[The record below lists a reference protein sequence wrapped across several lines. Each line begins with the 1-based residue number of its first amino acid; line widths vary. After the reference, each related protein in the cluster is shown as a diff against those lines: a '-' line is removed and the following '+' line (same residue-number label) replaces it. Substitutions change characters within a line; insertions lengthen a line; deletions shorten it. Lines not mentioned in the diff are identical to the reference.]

1 MVNAKLLNDN
11 HRTSFVSTIQHLFQ
25 MPSEKFKLAILV
37 SGHGSNL
44 QAIIDSIEENNLTA
58 EISLILSNV
67 PDAYALQR
75 GKKHG
80 LESVFLDPKYFSSRD
95 DYEKRM
101 IELLKTKSIDLVCLA
116 GFMRILGKKFI
127 KAFSRKI
134 INIHPSLLPAF
145 PGLNVQKK
153 ALEHGVKFSGC
164 TVHFV
169 NEEVDG
175 GAIILQAV
183 VPILDADDAQSLSDR
198 ILEQEHII
206 YPEAIRL
213 IIEDNLVFSGRRVAQ
228 KTREN

>member
-1 MVNAKLLNDN
+1 
-11 HRTSFVSTIQHLFQ
+11 
-25 MPSEKFKLAILV
+25 MPSEKFKLAVLV
-37 SGHGSNL
+37 SGRGSNL
-44 QAIIDSIEENNLTA
+44 QAIIDSIEKNNLAA
-58 EISLILSNV
+58 EISLILSNA
-67 PDAYALQR
+67 PDSYALQR

-80 LESVFLDPKYFSSRD
+80 LESIFLDPKSFSSRD
-95 DYEKRM
+95 DYEKQM
-101 IELLKTKSIDLVCLA
+101 IELLQTKSIDLVCLA

-127 KAFSRKI
+127 EAFSGKI

-145 PGLNVQKK
+145 PGLNVQEK
-153 ALEHGVKFSGC
+153 ALQHGVRFSGC

-175 GAIILQAV
+175 GAIISQAV
-183 VPILDADDAQSLSDR
+183 VPILDADDTQSLSDR

-213 IIEDNLVFSGRRVAQ
+213 IIEDRLELSGRRVVR

>member
-1 MVNAKLLNDN
+1 
-11 HRTSFVSTIQHLFQ
+11 
-25 MPSEKFKLAILV
+25 MPSEKFKLAVLV
-37 SGHGSNL
+37 SGRGSNL
-44 QAIIDSIEENNLTA
+44 QAIIDNIEENNLAA

-67 PDAYALQR
+67 PDSYALQR

-80 LESVFLDPKYFSSRD
+80 LESIFLDPKSFSSRD
-95 DYEKRM
+95 DYEKQM
-101 IELLKTKSIDLVCLA
+101 IELLQTKSIDLVCLA
-116 GFMRILGKKFI
+116 GFMRILGKNFI

-145 PGLNVQKK
+145 PGLNVQEK
-153 ALEHGVKFSGC
+153 ALQYGVRFSGC

-175 GAIILQAV
+175 GAIISQAV
-183 VPILDADDAQSLSDR
+183 VPILDADNTQSLSDR

-213 IIEDNLVFSGRRVAQ
+213 IIEDRLEFSDRRVVQ

>member
-1 MVNAKLLNDN
+1 
-11 HRTSFVSTIQHLFQ
+11 
-25 MPSEKFKLAILV
+25 MPSEKFKLAVLV
-37 SGHGSNL
+37 SGRGSNL
-44 QAIIDSIEENNLTA
+44 QAIIDSIEKNNLAA

-80 LESVFLDPKYFSSRD
+80 LESIFLDPKSFSSRD
-95 DYEKRM
+95 DYEKQM
-101 IELLKTKSIDLVCLA
+101 IELLQTKSIDLVCLA

-127 KAFSRKI
+127 DAFSGKI

-145 PGLNVQKK
+145 PGLNVQEK
-153 ALEHGVKFSGC
+153 ALQHGVRFSGC

-175 GAIILQAV
+175 GAIISQAV
-183 VPILDADDAQSLSDR
+183 VPILDADDTQSLSDR

-213 IIEDNLVFSGRRVAQ
+213 IIEDRLELSGRRVVR
-228 KTREN
+228 KIRGN

>member
-1 MVNAKLLNDN
+1 
-11 HRTSFVSTIQHLFQ
+11 
-25 MPSEKFKLAILV
+25 MPSEKFKLAVLV
-37 SGHGSNL
+37 SGRGSNL
-44 QAIIDSIEENNLTA
+44 QAIIDNIEENNLAA

-80 LESVFLDPKYFSSRD
+80 LESIFLDPKSFSTRD
-95 DYEKRM
+95 DYEKQM
-101 IELLKTKSIDLVCLA
+101 IELLQTKSIDLVCLA

-127 KAFSRKI
+127 DAFSGKI

-145 PGLNVQKK
+145 PGLNVQEK
-153 ALEHGVKFSGC
+153 ALQHGVRFSGC

-175 GAIILQAV
+175 GAIISQAV
-183 VPILDADDAQSLSDR
+183 VPILDADDTQSLSDR

-213 IIEDNLVFSGRRVAQ
+213 IIEDRLEFSGRRVVR
-228 KTREN
+228 KTKGN

>member
-1 MVNAKLLNDN
+1 
-11 HRTSFVSTIQHLFQ
+11 
-25 MPSEKFKLAILV
+25 MPSEKFKLAVLV
-37 SGHGSNL
+37 SGRGSNL
-44 QAIIDSIEENNLTA
+44 QAIIDSIEKNNLAA

-75 GKKHG
+75 GKKHR
-80 LESVFLDPKYFSSRD
+80 LKSIFLDPKSFSSRD
-95 DYEKRM
+95 DYEKQM
-101 IELLKTKSIDLVCLA
+101 IELLQTKSIDLVCLA

-127 KAFSRKI
+127 DAFSGKI

-145 PGLNVQKK
+145 PGLNVQEK
-153 ALEHGVKFSGC
+153 ALQHGVRFSGC

-175 GAIILQAV
+175 GAIISQAV
-183 VPILDADDAQSLSDR
+183 VPILDADDTQSLSDR

-213 IIEDNLVFSGRRVAQ
+213 IIEDRLELSGRRVVR
-228 KTREN
+228 KTMEN

>member
-1 MVNAKLLNDN
+1 
-11 HRTSFVSTIQHLFQ
+11 
-25 MPSEKFKLAILV
+25 MPSEKFKLAVLV
-37 SGHGSNL
+37 SGRGSNL
-44 QAIIDSIEENNLTA
+44 QAIIDSIEKNNLAA

-80 LESVFLDPKYFSSRD
+80 LESIFLDPKSFSSRD
-95 DYEKRM
+95 DYEKQM
-101 IELLKTKSIDLVCLA
+101 IELLQTKSIDLVCLA

-127 KAFSRKI
+127 DAFSGKI

-153 ALEHGVKFSGC
+153 ALQHGVRFSGC

-175 GAIILQAV
+175 GAIISQAV
-183 VPILDADDAQSLSDR
+183 VPILDADDTQSLSDR

-213 IIEDNLVFSGRRVAQ
+213 IIEDRLELSGRRVVR
-228 KTREN
+228 KIREN

>member
-1 MVNAKLLNDN
+1 
-11 HRTSFVSTIQHLFQ
+11 
-25 MPSEKFKLAILV
+25 MPSEKFKLAVLV
-37 SGHGSNL
+37 SGRGSNL
-44 QAIIDSIEENNLTA
+44 QAIIDSIEKNNLAA

-67 PDAYALQR
+67 PDSYALQR

-80 LESVFLDPKYFSSRD
+80 LESIFLDSKSFSSRD
-95 DYEKRM
+95 DYEKQM
-101 IELLKTKSIDLVCLA
+101 IELLQTKSIDLVCLA

-127 KAFSRKI
+127 EAFSGKI

-145 PGLNVQKK
+145 PGLNVQEK
-153 ALEHGVKFSGC
+153 ALQHGVRFSGC

-175 GAIILQAV
+175 GAIISQAV
-183 VPILDADDAQSLSDR
+183 VPILDADDTQSLSDR

-213 IIEDNLVFSGRRVAQ
+213 IIEDRLDLSGRRVVR
-228 KTREN
+228 KIREN

>member
-1 MVNAKLLNDN
+1 
-11 HRTSFVSTIQHLFQ
+11 
-25 MPSEKFKLAILV
+25 MPSEKFKLAVLV
-37 SGHGSNL
+37 SGRGSNL
-44 QAIIDSIEENNLTA
+44 QAIIDSIEKNNLAA

-75 GKKHG
+75 AKKHG
-80 LESVFLDPKYFSSRD
+80 LESIFLNPKNFSSRD
-95 DYEKRM
+95 DYEKKM
-101 IELLKTKSIDLVCLA
+101 IELLQTKSIDLVCLA

-127 KAFSRKI
+127 EAFSGKI

-153 ALEHGVKFSGC
+153 ALEHGAKFSGC

-175 GAIILQAV
+175 GAIILQAI
-183 VPILDADDAQSLSDR
+183 VPILDEDDVKSLSDR

-213 IIEDNLVFSGRRVAQ
+213 IIEDNLKFYGRRVIR
-228 KTREN
+228 KTRGN

>member
-1 MVNAKLLNDN
+1 
-11 HRTSFVSTIQHLFQ
+11 
-25 MPSEKFKLAILV
+25 MPSEKFKLAVLV
-37 SGHGSNL
+37 SGRGSNL
-44 QAIIDSIEENNLTA
+44 QAIIDSIEKNNLAA

-75 GKKHG
+75 GKEHG
-80 LESVFLDPKYFSSRD
+80 LESIFLDPKSFSNRD
-95 DYEKRM
+95 DYEKKM
-101 IELLKTKSIDLVCLA
+101 IELLQTKSIDLVCLA

-127 KAFSRKI
+127 EAFSGKI

-145 PGLNVQKK
+145 PGLNVQEK

-183 VPILDADDAQSLSDR
+183 VPILDEDDVQSLSSR

-213 IIEDNLVFSGRRVAQ
+213 IIEDDLEFSGRRVAR
-228 KTREN
+228 KTRGN

>member
-1 MVNAKLLNDN
+1 
-11 HRTSFVSTIQHLFQ
+11 

-44 QAIIDSIEENNLTA
+44 QAIIDSIEKNNLAA

-75 GKKHG
+75 GKKHR
-80 LESVFLDPKYFSSRD
+80 LESIFLDPKSFSSRD
-95 DYEKRM
+95 DYEKQM
-101 IELLKTKSIDLVCLA
+101 IELLQTKSIDLVCLA

-127 KAFSRKI
+127 EAFSGKI

-145 PGLNVQKK
+145 PGLNVQEK
-153 ALEHGVKFSGC
+153 ALQHGVRFSGC

-175 GAIILQAV
+175 GAIISQAV
-183 VPILDADDAQSLSDR
+183 VPILDADDTQSLSDR

-213 IIEDNLVFSGRRVAQ
+213 IIEDRLEFSGRRVVR
-228 KTREN
+228 KTKGN

>member
-1 MVNAKLLNDN
+1 
-11 HRTSFVSTIQHLFQ
+11 
-25 MPSEKFKLAILV
+25 MPSEKFKLAVLV
-37 SGHGSNL
+37 SGRGSNL
-44 QAIIDSIEENNLTA
+44 QAIIDSIEKNNLAA

-80 LESVFLDPKYFSSRD
+80 LESVFVNPKNFSSRD
-95 DYEKRM
+95 DYEKQM
-101 IELLKTKSIDLVCLA
+101 IELLQTKSIDLVCLA

-127 KAFSRKI
+127 EAFSGKI
-134 INIHPSLLPAF
+134 INIHPSLLPSF
-145 PGLNVQKK
+145 PGLNVQEK
-153 ALEHGVKFSGC
+153 ALEHGAKFSGC

-175 GAIILQAV
+175 GAIILQAI
-183 VPILDADDAQSLSDR
+183 VPILDEDDVQSLSDR

-213 IIEDNLVFSGRRVAQ
+213 IIEDNLDFYGRRVIR
-228 KTREN
+228 KTRGN

>member
-1 MVNAKLLNDN
+1 
-11 HRTSFVSTIQHLFQ
+11 
-25 MPSEKFKLAILV
+25 MPSEKFKLAVLV
-37 SGHGSNL
+37 SGRGSNL
-44 QAIIDSIEENNLTA
+44 QAIIDSIEKNNLAA

-80 LESVFLDPKYFSSRD
+80 LESVFLDPKKFSNRD
-95 DYEKRM
+95 DYEKQM
-101 IELLKTKSIDLVCLA
+101 IELLQTKSIDLVCLA

-127 KAFSRKI
+127 EAFSGKI

-145 PGLNVQKK
+145 PGLNVQEK

-183 VPILDADDAQSLSDR
+183 VPILDKDDVQSLSSR

-213 IIEDNLVFSGRRVAQ
+213 IIEDDLEFSGRRVAR
-228 KTREN
+228 KTRGN

>member
-1 MVNAKLLNDN
+1 
-11 HRTSFVSTIQHLFQ
+11 
-25 MPSEKFKLAILV
+25 MPSEKFKLAVLV
-37 SGHGSNL
+37 SGRGSNL
-44 QAIIDSIEENNLTA
+44 QAIIDSIEKNNLAA

-80 LESVFLDPKYFSSRD
+80 LESIFLDPKSFSSRD
-95 DYEKRM
+95 DYEKQM
-101 IELLKTKSIDLVCLA
+101 IELLQTKSIDLVCLA

-127 KAFSRKI
+127 DAFSGKI

-145 PGLNVQKK
+145 PGLNVQEK
-153 ALEHGVKFSGC
+153 ALQHGVRFSGC

-175 GAIILQAV
+175 GAIISQAV
-183 VPILDADDAQSLSDR
+183 VPILDADDTQSLSDR

-213 IIEDNLVFSGRRVAQ
+213 IIEDRLELSGRRVVR
-228 KTREN
+228 KTRGN

>member
-1 MVNAKLLNDN
+1 
-11 HRTSFVSTIQHLFQ
+11 
-25 MPSEKFKLAILV
+25 MPSEKFKLAVLV
-37 SGHGSNL
+37 SGRGSNL
-44 QAIIDSIEENNLTA
+44 QAIIDSIEKNNLAA

-80 LESVFLDPKYFSSRD
+80 LESIFLDPKSFSSRD
-95 DYEKRM
+95 DYEKQM
-101 IELLKTKSIDLVCLA
+101 IELLQTKSIDLVCLA

-127 KAFSRKI
+127 DAFSGKI

-145 PGLNVQKK
+145 PGLNVQEK
-153 ALEHGVKFSGC
+153 ALQHGVRFSGC

-175 GAIILQAV
+175 GAIISQAV
-183 VPILDADDAQSLSDR
+183 VPILDADDTQSLSDR

-213 IIEDNLVFSGRRVAQ
+213 IIEDRLGFSGRRVVR
-228 KTREN
+228 KTRGN

>member
-1 MVNAKLLNDN
+1 
-11 HRTSFVSTIQHLFQ
+11 
-25 MPSEKFKLAILV
+25 MPSEKFKLAVLV
-37 SGHGSNL
+37 SGRGSNL
-44 QAIIDSIEENNLTA
+44 QAIIDNIEENNLAA

-80 LESVFLDPKYFSSRD
+80 LESIFLDPKSFSSRD
-95 DYEKRM
+95 DYEKQM
-101 IELLKTKSIDLVCLA
+101 LELLQTKSIDLVCLA

-127 KAFSRKI
+127 EAFSGKI

-145 PGLNVQKK
+145 PGLNVQEK
-153 ALEHGVKFSGC
+153 ALQHGVRFSGC

-175 GAIILQAV
+175 GAIISQAV
-183 VPILDADDAQSLSDR
+183 VPILDADDTQSLSDR

-213 IIEDNLVFSGRRVAQ
+213 VIEDRLEFSGRRVVR
-228 KTREN
+228 KTRGN

>member
-1 MVNAKLLNDN
+1 
-11 HRTSFVSTIQHLFQ
+11 
-25 MPSEKFKLAILV
+25 MPSEKFKLAVLV
-37 SGHGSNL
+37 SGRGSNL
-44 QAIIDSIEENNLTA
+44 QAIIDSIEKNNLAA

-80 LESVFLDPKYFSSRD
+80 LESIFLDPKSFSSRD
-95 DYEKRM
+95 DYEKQM
-101 IELLKTKSIDLVCLA
+101 IELLQTKSIDLVCLA

-127 KAFSRKI
+127 EAFSGKI

-145 PGLNVQKK
+145 PGLNVQEK
-153 ALEHGVKFSGC
+153 ALQHGVRFSGC

-175 GAIILQAV
+175 GAIISQAV
-183 VPILDADDAQSLSDR
+183 VPILDTDDTQSLSDR

-213 IIEDNLVFSGRRVAQ
+213 IIEDRLEFSGRRVVR
-228 KTREN
+228 KTKGN